1 MNELQLFFEIADGVF
16 CFAFVGSICW
26 LMTIEV

>member
-1 MNELQLFFEIADGVF
+1 MNELQLFLDVVEGIM
-16 CFAFVGSICW
+16 CFAFLGSLVW